1 MLLPAWVAALVA
13 ATMPLWPWSELRA
26 VGPVFLMASVL
37 ALVMSPFGQ
46 ETHYGTFGLLLVQPE
61 ERKRFWRTKTTLLGL
76 AMLFVWGMAM
86 ATCYISDHSSE
97 LLWDCEGVTII
108 MLVAYSGGL
117 WSTLLLRDVLSAFFC
132 TCLVPGI
139 ISVLTI
145 VAVGHWIDPDSK
157 TFLHILC
164 AVLGVYAVAG
174 YCWARHLFLEAQDVG
189 WTGGQISLK
198 FGSGR
203 SLRWLA
209 FDCKYG
215 QSRWMSL
222 VQKELQLHE
231 ATMVLVPL
239 FLLLHVAVITLAYFN
254 PKWASDTHELIC
266 HAVPAVWLAAVPLVI
281 GCVAV
286 AGERRFNTLE
296 GLLCLPVS
304 KRASFAVKLIVAL
317 VLAVVLGGLLPW
329 LLMRIQAAPLG
340 DFTVWVAMGVAALIA
355 CVSFYASTM
364 SNGLLQAMPT
374 VVGIGFAVFL
384 TSALGARTYGYF
396 HQWRYQDY
404 GFFMSSLFPALAWP
418 AGVIT
423 FIWLSFRNYRQ
434 AQTGWGMWVENYV
447 RVVAAFVCLYLVG
460 MGIFYRDWQL
470 FLPLE
475 PRHGAA
481 RISGTGAATLVA
493 WKKHAAVVLPDG
505 RLWVGGGKEAWK
517 VESGGFV
524 ADTNWVKV
532 AAHYTGAIA
541 LKSDGTLW
549 QIMGRTDLRQIGS
562 DSDWADI
569 AAGEGVF
576 FAVKRDGTLWGWGHD
591 HGDLLSEKS
600 ASENHGIDVPKP
612 TQVQNGS
619 DWVKIF
625 LPSYGKAVAIK
636 SDGSAWELSRSYFR
650 TRPATK
656 PPPFS
661 TSSGAPPSGPAA
673 VFSRS

>member
-1 MLLPAWVAALVA
+1 
-13 ATMPLWPWSELRA
+13 MPWPDIAGR
-26 VGPVFLMASVL
+26 
-37 ALVMSPFGQ
+37 
-46 ETHYGTFGLLLVQPE
+46 
-61 ERKRFWRTKTTLLGL
+61 
-76 AMLFVWGMAM
+76 
-86 ATCYISDHSSE
+86 
-97 LLWDCEGVTII
+97 
-108 MLVAYSGGL
+108 
-117 WSTLLLRDVLSAFFC
+117 
-132 TCLVPGI
+132 GI
-139 ISVLTI
+139 
-145 VAVGHWIDPDSK
+145 
-157 TFLHILC
+157 F
-164 AVLGVYAVAG
+164 
-174 YCWARHLFLEAQDVG
+174 FLEAQDVG

-636 SDGSAWELSRSYFR
+636 SDGSAWEWGWNTPASGGGGR
-650 TRPATK
+650 TTHETVRLQLTGNDLAAISFIDNTTLAVRTDGTLRVTTRDARQIPAA
-656 PPPFS
+656 FS
-661 TSSGAPPSGPAA
+661 AFSDLARVSDWKDLQGSWHITGLERSGALWSLENGEIKRPSRHSDWLATADAYGETWALARDGTLSCWNEFRVNSPPDPNKATFWQSFYLGPNRRP
-673 VFSRS
+673 VLSLNIFDSP